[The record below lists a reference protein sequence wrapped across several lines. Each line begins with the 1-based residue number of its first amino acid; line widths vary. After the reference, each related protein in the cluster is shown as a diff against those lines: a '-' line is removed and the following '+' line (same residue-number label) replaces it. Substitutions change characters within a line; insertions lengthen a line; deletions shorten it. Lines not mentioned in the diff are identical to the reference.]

1 MSEIDYFAMGTW
13 MLVLA
18 FAVSAAGTLIGLI
31 CIRHAGATDISA
43 RAGLAWLAVGA
54 ASIGGVGFWLAS
66 LVLLLGFSVSDSPVR
81 YELFPVAAALAPA
94 TLGCLLGLVIAGNRS
109 HLTRSLAGG
118 AIAALGLVTT
128 VMLGVNAVRVRGVVT
143 VSSLPLSFVGVIAVL
158 GFVGALWLTLTYRE
172 SVRARVG
179 AALIAG
185 VTVTSAQL
193 LAMSAIE
200 VDIEP
205 GVPVPNGIELFDFAY
220 PAFVIGLLVL
230 AIPIA
235 AVLLAPLRR
244 PFESTLAEEAA
255 LGQPG

>member
-1 MSEIDYFAMGTW
+1 MSEIDYFAMGSW

-18 FAVSAAGTLIGLI
+18 FAVSALGTLIGLI
-31 CIRHAGATDISA
+31 CIRHAGTPESTG
-43 RAGLAWLAVGA
+43 RTGLAWLTVGA

-81 YELFPVAAALAPA
+81 YQLGPIVAALAPA

-118 AIAALGLVTT
+118 AVAALGLVTT
-128 VMLGVNAVRVRGVVT
+128 VMLGVNAVRVRGRVT
-143 VSSLPLSFVGVIAVL
+143 VESLPLSFVGVIAVV
-158 GFVGALWLTLTYRE
+158 GFVGALWLTLTYRD

-185 VTVTSAQL
+185 ATVTGSQV

-220 PAFVIGLLVL
+220 PAFVGGLLVL

-244 PFESTLAEEAA
+244 PFESTLGEEPGLA
-255 LGQPG
+255 QPS